1 MVNTKIA
8 ILKAFVDDEKEV
20 PALKSIMFWENAF
33 RCMNIVRRKNS
44 LEMISGDCYVKTVAE
59 FQ

>member
-8 ILKAFVDDEKEV
+8 VLKAFVDDEKEV
-20 PALKSIMFWENAF
+20 PALESIIFWENAF
-33 RCMNIVRRKNS
+33 RCMNTVRRKNS
-44 LEMISGDCYVKTVAE
+44 LEMISGDCYVTTVAA